1 MAGGPA
7 ERYGLKEG
15 DIIIGVEKKRFALD
29 LSFTM
34 RCGKSV
40 QESESRLEY

>member
-29 LSFTM
+29 RVFTK

-40 QESESRLEY
+40 RRANLV